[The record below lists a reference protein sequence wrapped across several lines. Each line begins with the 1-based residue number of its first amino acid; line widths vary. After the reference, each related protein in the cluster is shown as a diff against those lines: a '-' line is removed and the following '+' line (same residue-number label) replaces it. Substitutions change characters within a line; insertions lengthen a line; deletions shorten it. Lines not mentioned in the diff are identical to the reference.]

1 MSKSLSDRLLR
12 RSREQRNQREYQRL
26 QTQYQSV
33 ADARR
38 FEIDWRAINFNRIAV
53 VNLLLTDRPAMRY
66 LEIGCDNNEL
76 FDSAIAENKIG
87 IDPQRG
93 GTHRMTSDAFF
104 ARNEARY
111 DLVFIDGLHTYA
123 QTRRDLVHALSCV
136 GNTGWIVLHDMW
148 PLDWLEEH
156 VPRISL
162 GWTGDVWK
170 VAFELARSP
179 ELEFKLLK
187 IDHGV
192 GIVRVLK
199 DGAQLADR
207 QAELADQRFGY
218 FFANITDLPTLDW
231 GAGRAWIEQH
241 LGAAR
246 LQS

>member
-1 MSKSLSDRLLR
+1 MPKSLSDRLLR
-12 RSREQRNQREYQRL
+12 RSREQRKQRKYQRL
-26 QTQYQSV
+26 QAQYQSV

-38 FEIDWRAINFNRIAV
+38 FDIDWGAVNFNRIAV
-53 VNLLLTDRPAMRY
+53 VNLLLTHRPAMRY
-66 LEIGCDNNEL
+66 LEIGYDTNEL
-76 FDSAIAENKIG
+76 FDSVVAKDKIG

-93 GTHRMTSDAFF
+93 GTHRVTSDVFF
-104 ARNEARY
+104 AHNRARY
-111 DLVFIDGLHTYA
+111 DLVFIDGLHTYP

-170 VAFELARSP
+170 IAFELVRSP
-179 ELEFKLLK
+179 ELEFKLLR

-207 QAELADQRFGY
+207 QAELADKRFGY
-218 FFANITDLPTLDW
+218 FFANIANLPTLDW
-231 GAGRAWIEQH
+231 SAGRDWIEQH
-241 LGAAR
+241 LGVTR
-246 LQS
+246 LQP